1 MAIGWDASAAAWI
14 AIQGEAGDFGRVHVL
29 DTPMLALVDELAP
42 ARLLDVGCG
51 EGRFCR
57 MLAARGIAATGI
69 DPAAALIAQARALHP
84 AGDYRVAGAET
95 MDVEAGVHDLAVC
108 YLSLIDMPDLDAAL
122 ARIVAA
128 ICPGGHLLI
137 ANLTAFNTAAVHLGW
152 VKPLVGEPSFPIDHY
167 LEERPR
173 RTAWLGVDIIN
184 HHRPLKRY
192 MQALLAHGLV
202 LTHFDEPPATGG
214 PADKRERYNR
224 VPNFHI
230 MLWQKPA

>member
-1 MAIGWDASAAAWI
+1 MTGWDTSAAAWI
-14 AIQGEAGDFGRVHVL
+14 AIQGEDGDFGRVHVL
-29 DTPMLALVDELAP
+29 DAPMLALVEQLAP
-42 ARLLDVGCG
+42 ASVLDVGCG

-57 MLAARGIAATGI
+57 MLASRGIATTGI
-69 DPAAALIAQARALHP
+69 DPTAALIERARALHP
-84 AGDYRVAGAET
+84 GGDYRVEAAET
-95 MDVEAGVHDLAVC
+95 MTVDAHDLVVC

-128 ICPGGHLLI
+128 IRPGGHLLI

-152 VKPLVGEPSFPIDHY
+152 VKPMIGEPSFPIDHY
-167 LEERPR
+167 LDERPR
-173 RTAWLGVDIIN
+173 RTAWRGVDIIN

-192 MQALLAHGLV
+192 MQALLGHGLV

-214 PADKRERYNR
+214 PADKRDRYNR

-230 MLWQKPA
+230 MGWKKPA

>member
-1 MAIGWDASAAAWI
+1 MSGWDSSAAAWI
-14 AIQGEAGDFGRVHVL
+14 DIQGEAGDFGRVHVL
-29 DTPMLALVDELAP
+29 DAPMLALVDALAP
-42 ARLLDVGCG
+42 ATVLDVGCG

-57 MLAARGIAATGI
+57 MLEARGLATTGV
-69 DPAAALIAQARALHP
+69 DPTAALIEPACALHP
-84 AGDYRVAGAET
+84 QGDYRVEGAEAMT
-95 MDVEAGVHDLAVC
+95 VSAHDLVVC

-122 ARIVAA
+122 TRIVAA
-128 ICPGGHLLI
+128 IRPGGHLLI

-152 VKPLVGEPSFPIDHY
+152 VKPLIGEPSFPIDHY

-173 RTAWLGVDIIN
+173 RTAWRGVDIVN

-192 MQALLAHGLV
+192 MQALLGRGLL

-214 PADKRERYNR
+214 PADKRDRYNR

-230 MLWQKPA
+230 MAWRKPA